1 MERRKLRLA
10 NRLVYEY
17 LLKGRHVP
25 LIIVSLKPIVTPIL
39 RAVNTSQAVTLDNSD
54 FYEFTRLSAIINQF
68 TNGNQ
73 V

>member
-1 MERRKLRLA
+1 MRLA

-25 LIIVSLKPIVTPIL
+25 LLIDSLKPIVTPIL
-39 RAVNTSQAVTLDNSD
+39 RAVYTSRAVTLDNSD
-54 FYEFTRLSAIINQF
+54 YYEFTRFTSAIISQF